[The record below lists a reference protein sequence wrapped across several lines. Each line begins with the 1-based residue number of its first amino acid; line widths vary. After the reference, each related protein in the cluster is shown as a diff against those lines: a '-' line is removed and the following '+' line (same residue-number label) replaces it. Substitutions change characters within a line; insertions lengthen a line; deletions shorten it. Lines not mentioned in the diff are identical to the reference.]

1 MRLLSFQNNT
11 KMSAISTIQSLA
23 SCQITK
29 GQIIHNQ
36 AIWLEESTLPFGKF
50 IKQAYRQLE
59 WKYPK
64 FHKMDRLCKLATITA
79 RVLLQGGLLDN
90 YAAEDIAVVVANKTA
105 TYQTDSKHIASIHPA
120 DYYPSPAVFVYTLPN
135 ILVGELCIQ
144 YNIKGESAFFIQE
157 QTNLPFLFDYSQL
170 LLESGAAKVCLTG
183 WVDYTDADYNA
194 ELHLLKLA

>member
-1 MRLLSFQNNT
+1 MDAT
-11 KMSAISTIQSLA
+11 TIQSLA
-23 SCQITK
+23 SCQITQ

-36 AIWLEESTLPFGKF
+36 SIWLEEQALPFGKF
-50 IKQAYRQLE
+50 IKQVYRQLE

-79 RVLLQGGLLDN
+79 RVLLQDGLLEG
-90 YAAEDIAVVVANKTA
+90 YLSEDIAVVIANKTA
-105 TYQTDSKHIASIHPA
+105 TSHTDNKHITSIHPA

-157 QTNLPFLFDYSQL
+157 QANLPFLFDYSQL

-183 WVDYTDADYNA
+183 WVDYTDAHYNA
-194 ELHLLKLA
+194 ELHLLKLS

>member
-1 MRLLSFQNNT
+1 MEAPTTLQALG
-11 KMSAISTIQSLA
+11 
-23 SCQITK
+23 SCQITQ
-29 GQIIHNQ
+29 GQILHNQ
-36 AIWLEESTLPFGKF
+36 SIWLEEKELPFGKF

-59 WKYPK
+59 WTYPK

-79 RVLLQGGLLDN
+79 RVLLQDGGLEG
-90 YAAEDIAVVVANKTA
+90 YAPEEIAVVIANRTA

-157 QTNLPFLFDYSQL
+157 QANLPFLIDYSQL

-183 WVDYTDADYNA
+183 WVDYTDTHYNS
-194 ELHLLKLA
+194 ELQLLKLS